1 MSRLAVLDIGG
12 THARFAIATLASG
25 GAIAL
30 DDPIT
35 LKTGDYPGLAQ
46 AWAAFAERLGTAPPR
61 DAAIAIAAPVTPGR
75 LRMTNNAWE
84 IDTATLAAD
93 LGIDRTV
100 VLNDFAAVAHA
111 AASLP
116 HSRFDHLAGPDE
128 PLPASGTISV
138 IGPGTGLGV
147 AHFHRFAGT
156 CHVQATE
163 GGHVD
168 FAPLDK
174 VEDALLRRLRLRH
187 GRVSVERVV
196 SGPGLVDIY
205 ATLATLE
212 GRAIGEFD
220 DRTLWARGIAREDR
234 LAAAAVERFCQSLG
248 SVAGDFA
255 LAHGAGGVVIAG
267 GLGLRLRETLRQSGF
282 AERFRCKG
290 RYEQLMGALPVRLI
304 THPEPGL
311 YGAAAAFAKDPMA

>member
-1 MSRLAVLDIGG
+1 MSPITVLDIGG
-12 THARFAIATLASG
+12 THARFAIATPAAG

-30 DDPIT
+30 AEPVT
-35 LKTGDYPGLAQ
+35 LRTSDYPGLAE
-46 AWAAFAERLGTAPPR
+46 AWAAFSARLGASPAR
-61 DAAIAIAAPVTPGR
+61 DVAIAIAAPVTPGR

-84 IDTATLAAD
+84 IDTASLAGD
-93 LGIDRTV
+93 LGIDRV
-100 VLNDFAAVAHA
+100 AVMNDFAAVAHA
-111 AASLP
+111 AATLP
-116 HSRFDHLAGPDE
+116 DSQFEHLAGPDT
-128 PLPASGTISV
+128 PLPASGTVSV

-147 AHFHRFAGT
+147 AHFHRFAGGY
-156 CHVQATE
+156 HVQATE

-220 DRTLWARGIAREDR
+220 DRTLWARGISREDR

-290 RYEQLMGALPVRLI
+290 RYEPLMAALPVRLI

-311 YGAAAAFAKDPMA
+311 YGAAAAFAKDHLP